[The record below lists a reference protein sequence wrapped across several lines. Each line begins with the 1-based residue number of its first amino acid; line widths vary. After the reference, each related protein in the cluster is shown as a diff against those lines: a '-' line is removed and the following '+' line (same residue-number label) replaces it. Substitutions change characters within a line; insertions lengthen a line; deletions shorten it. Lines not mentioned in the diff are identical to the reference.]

1 MLRKYG
7 TQTDIYFPLID
18 AGTRNFA
25 GSGDYTHTSGDV
37 KVSKD
42 GGAAATA
49 SNAPSAITMGNGA
62 MWKLTLT
69 ATEMEAKT
77 VVVTIIDAATKAVE
91 DQMVVIETFGT
102 ANGEVDTVEFADA
115 LLNRN
120 MATGT
125 DSGGRTV
132 RSALRKLRNKVAIS
146 GSTLTVYKEDDS
158 TSDHTETIATDA
170 AAGPI
175 TSTDPT

>member
-7 TQTDIYFPLID
+7 TATTIYFPLID

-25 GSGDYTHTSGDV
+25 GSGDYTHVSGDV
-37 KVSKD
+37 RISKD
-42 GGAAATA
+42 GAASATA
-49 SNAPSAITMGNGA
+49 NGTPTVVTMNNGS
-62 MWKLTLT
+62 MWKLALT

-77 VVVTIIDAATKAVE
+77 VVVTIIDAATKAIE
-91 DQMVVIETFGT
+91 DQMIVIETYGT
-102 ANGEVDTVEFADA
+102 GNGEVDTVEFADA

-132 RSALRKLRNKVAIS
+132 RSALRKLRNKVSIS
-146 GSTLTVYKEDDS
+146 GTTLTVTKEDDS
-158 TSDHTETIATDA
+158 TSDHTETLTTSASA
-170 AAGPI
+170 EAI
-175 TSTDPT
+175 TASDPD

>member
-25 GSGDYTHTSGDV
+25 GTGDYTHASGDV
-37 KVSKD
+37 KISKD
-42 GGAAATA
+42 GGTAATA
-49 SNAPSAITMGNGA
+49 TNSPSNIAMGNGS
-62 MWKLTLT
+62 MWKLTLS

-77 VVVTIIDAATKAVE
+77 VVVTIVDATTKAIE
-91 DQMVVIETFGT
+91 DQMIVIETWG
-102 ANGEVDTVEFADA
+102 AGNGELDTVAFADT
-115 LLNRN
+115 LLDRN

-132 RSALRKLRNKVAIS
+132 RSALRKLRNKVALS
-146 GSTLTVYKEDDS
+146 GGTLTV
-158 TSDHTETIATDA
+158 
-170 AAGPI
+170 
-175 TSTDPT
+175 